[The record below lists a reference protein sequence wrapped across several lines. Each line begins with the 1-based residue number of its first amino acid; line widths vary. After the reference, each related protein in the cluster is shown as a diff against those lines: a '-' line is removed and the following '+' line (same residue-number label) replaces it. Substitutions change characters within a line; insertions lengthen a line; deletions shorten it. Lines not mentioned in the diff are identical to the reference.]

1 MATGGGGNAA
11 DWIPLVLSSGAG
23 AFALAIFQG
32 WRDARQG
39 ARQGQRETVDD
50 LIRWRD
56 DLDRRRQAAE
66 SDRDYWR
73 DLCAQRGNQLRRAG
87 IEPVEPDPVPPSE
100 RRRRSEDG

>member
-1 MATGGGGNAA
+1 MTSGGTTAT
-11 DWIPLVLSSGAG
+11 DLIPLILSSGAG
-23 AFALAIFQG
+23 MFLLAIIQG

-56 DLDRRRQAAE
+56 DLDTRRHWAE
-66 SDRDYWR
+66 SDRDFWR

-87 IEPVEPDPVPPSE
+87 IEPANPDPTPPSE
-100 RRRRSEDG
+100 RRRGE